1 MASSGHLSRRIRY
14 ARIGEMGNRGSENM
28 ELVDLSRVIYDG
40 MPKIPILPEF
50 HVQKFLSPER
60 AHPLNVTELS
70 LPCPA
75 GTHVDAPIHIMPNGK
90 SIEQLP
96 LDAFVGMGA
105 VIGVKKK
112 GGEEV
117 TAKDLEGSGVAVN
130 RGDILMLHTGWD
142 EKFESPDYNLHPY
155 LSVDAAEWMVKKGVK
170 LFGIDCIT
178 VDLPTPM
185 RPKGFDFPVH
195 RTLLGNGVLIAENV
209 ANLGKIVGKKSR
221 ILALPLKVKGS
232 DAGHARIIAEIF
244 N

>member
-1 MASSGHLSRRIRY
+1 M
-14 ARIGEMGNRGSENM
+14 EM
-28 ELVDLSRVIYDG
+28 VDLSRVIYDG
-40 MPKIPILPEF
+40 MPKIPILPDV
-50 HVQKFLSPER
+50 HVQRRFSLEKGH
-60 AHPLNVTELS
+60 ALNITELS
-70 LPCPA
+70 LACHA
-75 GTHVDAPIHIMPNGK
+75 GTHVDAPIHIVPNGK
-90 SIEQLP
+90 SIDELP
-96 LDAFVGMGA
+96 LDSFVGPGVA
-105 VIGVKKK
+105 IPVKKK

-117 TAKDLEGSGVAVN
+117 TAKDLESSGVVVQ
-130 RGDILMLHTGWD
+130 RGDILMLYTGWD

-155 LSVDAAEWMVKKGVK
+155 PSVDAAEWMVKKGVK

-221 ILALPLKVKGS
+221 ILALPLRVKGS